1 MIALKVGLAVVSTFA
16 VALCVVEA
24 SVASRAH
31 DSRSTPLGAQALNAE
46 DSFRFA
52 LGQAVFRK
60 RWVSAPASTASS
72 DGLGPLYN
80 ARSCEQCH
88 PQGGRGQPEPDL
100 TRGLPSAL
108 VLRLSVPPQTAVE
121 RGLIADQRTN
131 VLAEPT
137 YGTQLQPFA
146 IQGHQPEG
154 RLQVTYDEVP
164 VELGDGTVVQLRRP
178 SYRVTDLGYG
188 PLREDA
194 MTSPRTAPPLIG
206 LGLLEVVPESQ
217 IIEREGNAGPG
228 IGVAGR
234 ANWVW
239 SKEQGKL
246 VLGRFG
252 WKAGSP
258 TLRQQVAEAFAI
270 DLGLSTSLVDQPA
283 GDCTMLQAR
292 CRQAPDGR
300 TARHDGHEVGDK
312 LLDLVAFYVANANL
326 PTPPLVAPGTI
337 REGAGL
343 FHATGC
349 GACHRPSFETSAHS
363 APVHLRERVIWPY
376 TDLLLHD
383 MGDDLADG
391 RPEGLADGRMWR
403 TAPLWAVGRAQTS
416 DGRQTFLHDGRARS
430 VDEAVLWHGG
440 EARAARDAFAQMTA
454 VERRAVVA
462 FVKSL

>member
-1 MIALKVGLAVVSTFA
+1 MIARKMALVVVGALA
-16 VALCVVEA
+16 VALCLIDA
-24 SVASRAH
+24 SVTSRAH
-31 DSRSTPLGAQALNAE
+31 DDRSTPLGAQTLSAD
-46 DSFRFA
+46 DSFRVE
-52 LGQAVFRK
+52 LGRAVFRK

-100 TRGLPSAL
+100 ARGLPSAL

-121 RGLIADQRTN
+121 RGLVADQRTN

-206 LGLLEVVPESQ
+206 LGLLEMVPESQ
-217 IIEREGNAGPG
+217 IIERESDAGPG

-234 ANWVW
+234 ANRVW

-258 TLRQQVAEAFAI
+258 TLRQQVAEAFAV

-283 GDCTMLQAR
+283 GDCTMLQVR
-292 CRQAPDGR
+292 CRQASDGR
-300 TARHDGHEVGDK
+300 SARHAGHEVGDK
-312 LLDLVAFYVANANL
+312 LLDLVALYVANADL
-326 PTPPLVAPGTI
+326 PTPLLEAPDTI
-337 REGAGL
+337 GEGEGL

-349 GACHRPSFETSAHS
+349 GACHRPSFETNAFSGPA
-363 APVHLRERVIWPY
+363 HLRGRVIWPY

-403 TAPLWAVGRAQTS
+403 TAPLWAVSRAQTG

-430 VDEAVLWHGG
+430 IDEAVLWHGG
-440 EARAARDAFAQMTA
+440 EARAARDAFAQLTA
-454 VERRAVVA
+454 VERHALVA